1 MGSKS
6 PVSGV
11 SGAVRIQRLSGV
23 SFAAAEAHGKRL
35 DAIGKARAVIEDAP
49 PITTTGLDLANLY
62 ADHAK
67 GAKVQKSGTKALHLV
82 LQFPKDL
89 VDGEDGQTMLRHAR
103 DFVASVFGPEAI
115 FADRVDR
122 DEKSR
127 HVVDLFLAP
136 KYEKITKRRSQAA
149 ITTSKH
155 LKDLAEARGKA
166 PTLRG
171 QGQAL
176 QDAWFEY
183 LRDQMQLNVSRGKPK
198 QLPGDDWQTPE
209 GLELD
214 RLREEQ
220 GRAAEALQSATERLE
235 AAQRQAETLEA
246 SLRPLQAAVAAM
258 DAFQEQMD
266 AYEAQDAAIGQDVFR
281 VIDTRESRG
290 GWLSNSYYAEPSISV
305 RVQDQAAEYETS
317 WSFPNK
323 GEQSPGMKL
332 HKVFQAAKQ
341 AGADFW
347 VRVTGWNADHT
358 KPSGL
363 NFIEKPPEPPKKPA
377 LAREVLRL
385 LARLDDRTLAA
396 VRDLDRPQAPSGKIR
411 LKW

>member
-35 DAIGKARAVIEDAP
+35 DTIGKARAVIEDAP
-49 PITTTGLDLANLY
+49 PITTTGLNLANLY

-103 DFVASVFGPEAI
+103 DFAASVFGPEAI

-155 LKDLAEARGKA
+155 LKDLAAARGKA

-183 LRDQMQLNVSRGKPK
+183 LRDRMQLDVARGAPK
-198 QLPGDDWQTPE
+198 QQPGDDWQTPE
-209 GLELD
+209 QLELE

-220 GRAAEALQSATERLE
+220 AGLRSSLGYYSSQIEPVREAYREEWRNLRKAEEATDNARKEAQRATQRAEEVQRATEGAEAALRASESAAQRLVADAEAE
-235 AAQRQAETLEA
+235 AAQILTEARQRAADITEKNKQ
-246 SLRPLQAAVAAM
+246 LRSWAA
-258 DAFQEQMD
+258 FTGLLKT
-266 AYEAQDAAIGQDVFR
+266 AI
-281 VIDTRESRG
+281 
-290 GWLSNSYYAEPSISV
+290 
-305 RVQDQAAEYETS
+305 
-317 WSFPNK
+317 
-323 GEQSPGMKL
+323 
-332 HKVFQAAKQ
+332 
-341 AGADFW
+341 
-347 VRVTGWNADHT
+347 
-358 KPSGL
+358 
-363 NFIEKPPEPPKKPA
+363 
-377 LAREVLRL
+377 REVFGEEGYRKI
-385 LARLDDRTLAA
+385 ADRVNPLWAN
-396 VRDLDRPQAPSGKIR
+396 DPDNPDRKPDRRPSSGPSAP
-411 LKW
+411 